1 MTTSRVTTW
10 PNHTTLDGTE
20 VIAVDHANTNKSVT
34 SSSLRVYMGSAPSLK
49 WGQISVS
56 TSDGLLSLVQ
66 ATANGTADDRSIIL
80 GALTTALANLPAIVE
95 FGPGKFGISGGIEI
109 KPAQTHKGLMI
120 KGQGPNITKIIFNG
134 DGELVSTQYIAFK
147 VIPSTIPSPAN
158 DYTKYVQDI
167 YFRDIGFFDDDP
179 VLHASSEESHAISM
193 QYVINAGIVNCDA
206 TDIGDEAFNFT
217 FVDNGIMSKLKCTNV
232 PSVGSG
238 GGAIT
243 VQHGSSNVTVE
254 GCQVRGSNTPGTK
267 STIPGG
273 HGIHLEHTSSSGNFD
288 SKNITV
294 SNNNVSDFGGAAFK
308 IGSNTTG
315 SHRNVVASS
324 NNFTNCQYGV
334 IQTGVNNIKDTS
346 IVGNVITNMSA
357 TAGASDTVSY
367 GIKFSSTTPAQV
379 KNTTISGNT
388 ITDVDT
394 AALLNIETA
403 TVSSNTYNNCT
414 RGIHITHG
422 LNINISSSTF
432 DGCGGTNLEEVE
444 DTTSSTTTIVSGL
457 LIKNSNTT
465 SASVKGVA
473 SLDST
478 TVGPRS
484 SATLPENCV
493 FSVSE
498 VTNCN
503 LAGGIRPP
511 GNTPAKI
518 CNNTIAWNDLG
529 GADTTPGI
537 LLLGTSN
544 NSVISG
550 NQIDL
555 SGSNSN
561 QYGIE
566 ILTGSTDT
574 LVVGNNLKSK
584 TAGLSNAFN
593 DDGTGTIANFTIANL
608 SS

>member
-10 PNHTTLDGTE
+10 AAHTTLDGTE

-66 ATANGTADDRSIIL
+66 ATADGAADDRSIIL

-109 KPAQTHKGLMI
+109 KPAQGQKGLMI

-147 VIPSTIPSPAN
+147 IIPSVTPDPRN

-273 HGIHLEHTSSSGNFD
+273 HGIHLEHTSATGNFD

-308 IGSNTTG
+308 IASNTTG
-315 SHRNVVASS
+315 SHRNVVVSS

-334 IQTGVNNIKDTS
+334 SKTGVNNIKDTS

-357 TAGASDTVSY
+357 TAGSGDTVSY
-367 GIKFSSTTPAQV
+367 GIKFPGTPDETL
-379 KNTTISGNT
+379 NTTISGNT

-394 AALLNIETA
+394 AALINIQTA
-403 TVSSNTYNNCT
+403 TVSSNTYKSCT
-414 RGIHITHG
+414 RGIHITNG
-422 LNINISSSTF
+422 IDINISSSTF

-444 DTTSSTTTIVSGL
+444 DTTSSTTTKVSDL
-457 LIKNSNTT
+457 LIKNSNTS
-465 SASVKGVA
+465 SASIKGVA

-478 TVGPRS
+478 IIGPRS
-484 SATLPENCV
+484 ASSPENCV
-493 FSVSE
+493 YFVSE

-503 LAGGIRPP
+503 LAGGIRPKS
-511 GNTPAKI
+511 NAPAKI
-518 CNNTIAWNDLG
+518 CNNKIAWNDTG
-529 GADTTPGI
+529 GANSAPGI
-537 LLLGTSN
+537 LLQSTSD

-555 SGSNSN
+555 SGSSQN
-561 QYGIE
+561 QYCIK
-566 ILTGSTDT
+566 IPAGSTDT
-574 LVVGNNLKSK
+574 LVVGNNLKAK

-593 DDGTGTIANFTIANL
+593 NAGTGTIANFTIANL